1 MSADTLL
8 VGVAELTGRVTAI
21 LRAFGCAPEVAAE
34 VAGHLVRAEAS
45 GHVSHGILR
54 LPQYRQEIARGTI
67 RPQAHPR
74 VLKDAGATI
83 LLDAQHCFG
92 HYSTAVAADLVGDR
106 ALAHG
111 VAVVAVRG
119 TTHIGRLGDY
129 TERLN
134 GRGLVSI
141 ISVGAAGPGIGAMA
155 PFGTTA
161 GPFLNSNP
169 FAFGFPVDEGDG
181 FVFDASMSNIAE
193 GKVHAARD
201 RGERLPEG
209 AILDAAARPTT
220 DPADYYTGG
229 TLTPLGGALAGHKGY
244 GLALAAALL
253 GGLAH
258 ADGSRPDVT
267 GIASTAGATDG
278 SPRIGGVALIA
289 INPAGFAQDLGYA
302 HLVGGVLASF
312 HDAGAVI
319 PGEFEAARRGAFTGV
334 QLEQRAVNTLRELEA
349 DLLSEDLSSVRRR
362 SRRGSALSWWRRD
375 G

>member
-1 MSADTLL
+1 M
-8 VGVAELTGRVTAI
+8 
-21 LRAFGCAPEVAAE
+21 
-34 VAGHLVRAEAS
+34 
-45 GHVSHGILR
+45 
-54 LPQYRQEIARGTI
+54 
-67 RPQAHPR
+67 
-74 VLKDAGATI
+74 ATI
-83 LLDAQHCFG
+83 ERFEEIEAWK
-92 HYSTAVAADLVGDR
+92 VARTLTQQIYQMSERGEFARDYGLRDQMRR
-106 ALAHG
+106 AA
-111 VAVVAVRG
+111 
-119 TTHIGRLGDY
+119 
-129 TERLN
+129 
-134 GRGLVSI
+134 VSI
-141 ISVGAAGPGIGAMA
+141 
-155 PFGTTA
+155 
-161 GPFLNSNP
+161 
-169 FAFGFPVDEGDG
+169 
-181 FVFDASMSNIAE
+181 MSNIAE

-319 PGEFEAARRGAFTGV
+319 PGEFEAARRGAFTEL